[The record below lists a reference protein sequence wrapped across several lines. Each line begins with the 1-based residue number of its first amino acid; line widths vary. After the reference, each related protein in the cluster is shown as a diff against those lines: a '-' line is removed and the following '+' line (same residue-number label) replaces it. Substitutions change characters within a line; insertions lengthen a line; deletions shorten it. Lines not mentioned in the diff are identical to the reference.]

1 MGMNKLHEKTL
12 KQLVETYSDV
22 IDINEDM
29 DKTEAL
35 ALVLDYELD
44 HFTEQNPINP
54 LLDETG
60 DVQYT
65 EHDFSEDET

>member
-35 ALVLDYELD
+35 GLVLDYELD